1 MCKQVEV
8 LLVMPVVGD
17 CARCVPGVLISCCA
31 AVVVFYRQRLSR
43 TSGQHRVAVFQ
54 NYATRP
60 GGHPAVHPA
69 CLADWW
75 FRSCGVVG
83 IGRVHPCALKARH
96 VQHLGILNMHRGCWE
111 TSQALV
117 CSTVFHTVM
126 LCRCLVKSESKVASI
141 VNDPSNSTS
150 SFSVS
155 LQS

>member
-60 GGHPAVHPA
+60 GGHPAVSPQ
-69 CLADWW
+69 L
-75 FRSCGVVG
+75 GVTPHAWQ
-83 IGRVHPCALKARH
+83 IGGFGRA
-96 VQHLGILNMHRGCWE
+96 GSWG
-111 TSQALV
+111 
-117 CSTVFHTVM
+117 
-126 LCRCLVKSESKVASI
+126 
-141 VNDPSNSTS
+141 
-150 SFSVS
+150 
-155 LQS
+155 